1 MAPVERSI
9 SGYHQDEGGDW
20 VAELVCGH
28 NQHVRHRPPF
38 QLRPWVLT
46 EPERSARIG
55 TPLDCPLCD
64 RAELPVATRLVR
76 RSRDWNEATLPEGLR
91 RAHRIGS
98 GTWGR
103 IVVKEGRLFF
113 SMASEPPL
121 EAELTEHEPAQA
133 IPPDVEHEVRLAGPV
148 RFSIDFLAVDRAQ
161 AGQRSFLPESD
172 PARPASEEGGDPACW
187 AGVLCAECG
196 AVTADGYHRPGCSLA
211 AAVDEGGTAPSG
223 AEGPDRDRRT
233 P

>member
-1 MAPVERSI
+1 VERFI
-9 SGYHQDEGGDW
+9 CGYHQDDLGDW

-46 EPERSARIG
+46 EPERLGRLG

-64 RAELPVATRLVR
+64 RAELPEATRLVR
-76 RSRDWNEATLPEGLR
+76 SSPDWNEDTLPKGLR
-91 RAHRIGS
+91 RAHRLAS

-113 SMASEPPL
+113 GMAAGPPV
-121 EAELTEHEPAQA
+121 EAELTPDTPGQA

-148 RFSIDFLAVDRAQ
+148 RFSIDFLAVDRAEPVQ
-161 AGQRSFLPESD
+161 APSLPD
-172 PARPASEEGGDPACW
+172 TVGARAPLEEGGDPACW
-187 AGVLCAECG
+187 AGIVCPECG
-196 AVTADGYHRPGCSLA
+196 AVTAEGYHRPGCA
-211 AAVDEGGTAPSG
+211 AAPAGGGDQMAPAGRPNSS
-223 AEGPDRDRRT
+223 RNT
-233 P
+233 